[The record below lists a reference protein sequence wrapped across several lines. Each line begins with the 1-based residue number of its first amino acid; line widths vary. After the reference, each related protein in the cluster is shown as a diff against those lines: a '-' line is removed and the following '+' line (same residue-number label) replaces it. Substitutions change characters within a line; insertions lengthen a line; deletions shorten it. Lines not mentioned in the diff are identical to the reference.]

1 MNWKPYAQFVRSLP
15 CSNCGDDTGCDQH
28 HEVGNKCRGVG
39 LKSHDIRS
47 CPLCRT
53 CHTAL
58 HYVGPDEYERRYGFS
73 QCAAI
78 LDTIEQAVLRGVL
91 VLDKGKVQ

>member
-1 MNWKPYAQFVRSLP
+1 MNWKPYAKFVRSLP
-15 CSNCGDDTGCDQH
+15 CSNCGNDTGCDQH

-47 CPLCRT
+47 MPLCRN
-53 CHTAL
+53 CHSVFHRL
-58 HYVGPDEYERRYGFS
+58 GGVMFEKLYGVRQS
-73 QCAAI
+73 EKI

-91 VLDKGKVQ
+91 VLNKEKVQ